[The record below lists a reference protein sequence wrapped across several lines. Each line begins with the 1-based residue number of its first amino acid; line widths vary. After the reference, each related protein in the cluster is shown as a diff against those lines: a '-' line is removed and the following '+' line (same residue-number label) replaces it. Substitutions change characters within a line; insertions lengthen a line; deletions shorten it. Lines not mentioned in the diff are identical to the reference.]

1 MGNPNLKIFRWV
13 NLVPLPAS
21 VQDLAPKDIS
31 RVFSIESRNNPMSRA
46 EYLNPLL
53 GDVSYELHLDVYK
66 CAYYT
71 KVPKEPQLTRELD
84 GVLQSY
90 CDFMVE
96 NWLALEKGG
105 YNEVM
110 KGPEIQFKTRIT
122 E

>member
-1 MGNPNLKIFRWV
+1 M
-13 NLVPLPAS
+13 
-21 VQDLAPKDIS
+21 APKDLS
-31 RVFSIESRNNPMSRA
+31 RVFIIESRNNPISRA

-84 GVLQSY
+84 SVLQSY
-90 CDFMVE
+90 CDFMTE

-110 KGPEIQFKTRIT
+110 ECPEIQFKTRIN